1 MQSFTLMFS
10 IIKRKVNQLFRK
22 AINQQNKQRL
32 TNHHFSVISSNCN
45 GAFMLHDLGERFNSP
60 FVNLYLT
67 PKDFIRYLKHIEHY
81 QHQTITFPKEIQR
94 HYPVGLLDDI
104 TLYFMHYHS
113 EQEAVKKWQERTA
126 RLNLDNLFV
135 IMTDRDGC
143 CYEDLVEFDNL
154 PFKHKIVFTHKA
166 YPELKSTFYIQGF
179 EHQQQVGDLFEFSG
193 WNGKKYY
200 DQFDYVGWFNQN

>member
-1 MQSFTLMFS
+1 
-10 IIKRKVNQLFRK
+10 
-22 AINQQNKQRL
+22 
-32 TNHHFSVISSNCN
+32 
-45 GAFMLHDLGERFNSP
+45 MLHDLGERFNSP

-67 PKDFIRYLKHIEHY
+67 PKDFIRYLKRIEHY
-81 QHQTITFPKEIQR
+81 QHQPITFPKEIQR

-104 TLYFMHYHS
+104 TLHFMHYHS

-126 RLNLDNLFV
+126 RLNLDNLFI

-143 CYEDLVEFDNL
+143 HYEDLVEFDNL
-154 PFKHKIVFTHKA
+154 PFKHKVVFTHKA
-166 YPELKSTFYIQGF
+166 YHELKSTFYIQGF

-200 DQFDYVGWFNQN
+200 DQFDYVGWFNQR